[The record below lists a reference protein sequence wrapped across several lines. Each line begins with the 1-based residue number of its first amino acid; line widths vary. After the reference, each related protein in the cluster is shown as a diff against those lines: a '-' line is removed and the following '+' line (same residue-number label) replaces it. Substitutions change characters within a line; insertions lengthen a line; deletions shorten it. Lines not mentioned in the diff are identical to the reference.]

1 MTKQNFYENQIFEQE
16 YPPEAA
22 NFCNNSQETENKFY
36 IEEIEPTKDGVRRF
50 QIRRN
55 PEPTAAETSERRIQV
70 LKAYLSE
77 TDWYCARYVDS
88 GVPIP
93 EEVQS
98 KRQEAREEISAL
110 RGELDGSQ

>member
-1 MTKQNFYENQIFEQE
+1 MTQFYENQIFDGV

-22 NFCNNSQETENKFY
+22 HFCNESQGTMNKFY
-36 IEEIEPTKDGVRRF
+36 IEEIEPTKGGVRRF

-77 TDWYCARYVDS
+77 TDWYCDRYVDN

-93 EEVQS
+93 EEVKS

-110 RGELDGSQ
+110 RGGN

>member
-1 MTKQNFYENQIFEQE
+1 MTQFYENQIFEQE

-22 NFCNNSQETENKFY
+22 RFCNESQGTENKFY
-36 IEEIEPTKDGVRRF
+36 IEEIEPTKGGIRRF
-50 QIRRN
+50 QILRN

-70 LKAYLSE
+70 LEAYLNE

-110 RGELDGSQ
+110 RGELDGSH